1 MGIHTRNVEEP
12 VQDYHSIPSPS
23 STPKSRMLPPFTS
36 ASRPS
41 CRGHPPNLIASLQ
54 ESQHFLLLLA
64 WILEQC
70 HTSSNERPKDSL
82 GPLLPCLLSP
92 LSCLRALLGLM
103 RNLIWPSTWENDM
116 QDWGPQASVQAIPIN
131 IKQQGCPR
139 VLPRHILN
147 LGQALGLVW
156 CQSSVPSLRDR
167 LSALL
172 CPPTQPLGS
181 SREGESKSC
190 SIQMSCPKE
199 EPGLSS
205 TLPEEHGVDPK
216 VGNCWI

>member
-12 VQDYHSIPSPS
+12 VQHYSSTPSPS
-23 STPKSRMLPPFTS
+23 STLKSRMLLPFTS
-36 ASRPS
+36 TSGPS
-41 CRGHPPNLIASLQ
+41 CRGHPPNLIASFQ

-70 HTSSNERPKDSL
+70 HTSSNERSKDSL
-82 GPLLPCLLSP
+82 GPLVPCLLSP
-92 LSCLRALLGLM
+92 LSYLRALLGLM
-103 RNLIWPSTWENDM
+103 RNPIWPSTWENDM
-116 QDWGPQASVQAIPIN
+116 QGWGPQASVQAIPIN
-131 IKQQGCPR
+131 IKQRGCPR

-156 CQSSVPSLRDR
+156 CQSSESPPLRDR
-167 LSALL
+167 LS
-172 CPPTQPLGS
+172 PPTQPLGS
-181 SREGESKSC
+181 SREGESKNC
-190 SIQMSCPKE
+190 SIQMGCPK